1 MGIKKGIILFSKKSE
16 KLLFLFISIV
26 NQKGGGKTTTTV
38 NLGIGL
44 SQTGAHVLLVGA
56 DPQGSLTISLGYP
69 EPHML
74 PFTLTNA
81 IHRVSDDEAVNPGE
95 SILHH
100 TEGVDLMPA
109 NIELSAMEVQM
120 AGTIGRDAS

>member
-16 KLLFLFISIV
+16 KLLFLFISIA
-26 NQKGGGKTTTTV
+26 NQKGGGKTTTV